1 MFSHLVNLKTLDL
14 SDTPCYLTYVAAS
27 ILQLKCLDN
36 LRHFTVTLPR
46 KEDHFDLQALEFITD
61 LPLVQSLTIT
71 ITSYYSR
78 VTIVGFHKM
87 SRQLTQLKT
96 LSLTGRF
103 RNEHGLDNL
112 LLCSTSLS
120 SFTFDSSD
128 SERDIL
134 PSLLHLLPSD
144 LRSLEIHSHSNVD
157 SLLPRFQQLTHL
169 RIFGKASS
177 DIIHRSLHQYLNLR
191 LLELQYRSSPNFL
204 VQLESFVVGPNR
216 LPSLE
221 ILSTGNYR
229 GREGHRVGV
238 LPKERFDGFKYIG
251 LSDWQPPFPNA
262 FDIQGLRRFMQVAVE
277 NNVSVGKIEDSIKL
291 MENYFIE
298 ANNRSV
304 LLAYHE
310 EDFDRLKV
318 YRTAARAAGFTL
330 PPLVFESLRRDIRI
344 TKTELP
350 NKNWFALSLRNA
362 DDPDDEEE
370 EEEWAGRSSE
380 SESEA
385 E

>member
-1 MFSHLVNLKTLDL
+1 MLTRRYLPAQTSRIDRLSNLPDELLDGIFRDAYDEDRPTGPLSKFLLPYYQKNIYRSIELKAPQNFLDFEAILSLNLRLGGLVQNVAFTRPSGLDWRSEGGHLIDESFKHRFSSIPSPFARMFSHLVNLKTLDL

-36 LRHFTVTLPR
+36 LRHLTVTLPR
-46 KEDHFDLQALEFITD
+46 KEDHFDLPALEFIAD

-120 SFTFDSSD
+120 RFTFDSSD

-169 RIFGKASS
+169 RIFGKASPAVS
-177 DIIHRSLHQYLNLR
+177 RSPT
-191 LLELQYRSSPNFL
+191 S
-204 VQLESFVVGPNR
+204 
-216 LPSLE
+216 
-221 ILSTGNYR
+221 
-229 GREGHRVGV
+229 
-238 LPKERFDGFKYIG
+238 
-251 LSDWQPPFPNA
+251 
-262 FDIQGLRRFMQVAVE
+262 
-277 NNVSVGKIEDSIKL
+277 
-291 MENYFIE
+291 
-298 ANNRSV
+298 
-304 LLAYHE
+304 
-310 EDFDRLKV
+310 
-318 YRTAARAAGFTL
+318 RA
-330 PPLVFESLRRDIRI
+330 PVPLVPQFPRSARIVRIRPEPA
-344 TKTELP
+344 T
-350 NKNWFALSLRNA
+350 
-362 DDPDDEEE
+362 
-370 EEEWAGRSSE
+370 
-380 SESEA
+380 
-385 E
+385 